1 MKWISNSINESKSLR
16 NHYKLHSID
25 IIVKDSLPENVDIDF
40 VIKYVTARIPD
51 FLIDGVDIIY
61 VGQFESL
68 IQREVNALYEDG
80 AIYITNDQ
88 DDEMDMIDDLVHE
101 LAHSNEDRFADIIYG
116 DGKLEEEFLRK
127 RTFLSRVLKHVGET
141 PPPPQFLVSLNFDQD
156 IDDYLYKDVGYT
168 PLWNYVN
175 GIFPSPYAAT
185 SVREYF
191 ASGLLDYLLDE
202 GIHLSEISPIL
213 YQKIF
218 EIVEK
223 LNNEI

>member
-68 IQREVNALYEDG
+68 IQREANALYEDG

-156 IDDYLYKDVGYT
+156 IDDYLYKEVGYT

-185 SVREYF
+185 SIREYF
-191 ASGLLDYLLDE
+191 ARGFEEYFIGDRKSLTKNN
-202 GIHLSEISPIL
+202 IVL
-213 YQKIF
+213 YS
-218 EIVEK
+218 K
-223 LNNEI
+223 LQELADLEE

>member
-156 IDDYLYKDVGYT
+156 IDDYLYKEVGYT

-185 SVREYF
+185 SIREYF
-191 ASGLLDYLLDE
+191 ARGFEEYFIGDRKSLTKNN
-202 GIHLSEISPIL
+202 IVL
-213 YQKIF
+213 YS
-218 EIVEK
+218 K
-223 LNNEI
+223 LQELADLEE

>member
-25 IIVKDSLPENVDIDF
+25 IIVKDSLPENIDIDF

-156 IDDYLYKDVGYT
+156 IDDYLYKEVGYT

-185 SVREYF
+185 SIREYF
-191 ASGLLDYLLDE
+191 ARGFEEYFIGDRKSLTKNN
-202 GIHLSEISPIL
+202 IVL
-213 YQKIF
+213 YSKLQDL
-218 EIVEK
+218 VE
-223 LNNEI
+223 LEE

>member
-101 LAHSNEDRFADIIYG
+101 LAHSNENRFADIIYG

-156 IDDYLYKDVGYT
+156 IDDYLYKEVGYT
-168 PLWNYVN
+168 ALWNYVN

-185 SVREYF
+185 SIREYF
-191 ASGLLDYLLDE
+191 ARGFEEYFIGDRKSLTKNN
-202 GIHLSEISPIL
+202 IVL
-213 YQKIF
+213 YS
-218 EIVEK
+218 K
-223 LNNEI
+223 LQELADLEE

>member
-1 MKWISNSINESKSLR
+1 MKWISNSINESKILKD
-16 NHYKLHSID
+16 HYTLHSID

-156 IDDYLYKDVGYT
+156 IDDYLYKEVGYT

-191 ASGLLDYLLDE
+191 ARGFEEYFIGDRKSLTKNN
-202 GIHLSEISPIL
+202 IVL
-213 YQKIF
+213 YS
-218 EIVEK
+218 K
-223 LNNEI
+223 LQELADLEE